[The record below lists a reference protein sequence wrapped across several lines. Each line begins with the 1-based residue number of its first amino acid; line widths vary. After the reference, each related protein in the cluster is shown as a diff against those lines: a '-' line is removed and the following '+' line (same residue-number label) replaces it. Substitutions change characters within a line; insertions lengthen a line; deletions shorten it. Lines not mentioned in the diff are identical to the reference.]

1 MYLLDRRRILVP
13 PLARP
18 LIYVD
23 DDKPNPAV
31 IQASTKSASSV
42 DAARKIYLRTSLIPD
57 STGSAYVEHQ
67 QSKILALVNGP
78 RSQKGSFSPTA
89 KLAVDVKFLPISSDA
104 HVLGIQQGGG
114 FTTSLERTLAD
125 FIYASL
131 VPSIRLGQYPK
142 SGISVSVVVISGP
155 PVWNGLVKQIAA
167 SCVTAASVA
176 VVDAGIEVLDIVT
189 ACAVKFPMG
198 MEHDVQLDLDQHGN
212 DKISEEDTNKMNI
225 DDDHAAAEFQGIGRG
240 VVSYMA
246 GRDEISG
253 FWIDDESPMRT
264 DADTAHSIEGAG
276 LIRVLKTACDGA
288 KEIRILVN
296 AVLIQG
302 FADQEEI
309 SAQEGKKI
317 KLGN

>member
-1 MYLLDRRRILVP
+1 MYLSDRRRILVP

-23 DDKPNPAV
+23 DKPNPA
-31 IQASTKSASSV
+31 IQASTKPAPSSN
-42 DAARKIYLRTSLIPD
+42 AARKIYLQTSLIPD
-57 STGSAYVEHQ
+57 ATGSAYVEHQ
-67 QSKILALVNGP
+67 QNKILALVNGP

-131 VPSIRLGQYPK
+131 IPSIRLGQYPK

-155 PVWNGLVKQIAA
+155 PSWKGVVKQIAA

-189 ACAVKFPMG
+189 ACAVKFSMG
-198 MEHDVQLDLDQHGN
+198 VEDDVQIDLDEHGI
-212 DKISEEDTNKMNI
+212 DKSSDRITNKMDI
-225 DDDHAAAEFQGIGRG
+225 DDGQPAPEVPGIGRG

-246 GRDEISG
+246 SRDEISG
-253 FWIDDESPMRT
+253 FWIDDESHQRMDVETSHP
-264 DADTAHSIEGAG
+264 HSIEGAG
-276 LIRVLKTACDGA
+276 LIKVLKTACDGA
-288 KEIRILVN
+288 KDVRILVN
-296 AVLIQG
+296 GVLVQA
-302 FADQEEI
+302 FAEQQET
-309 SAQEGKKI
+309 STQAAKKI
-317 KLGN
+317 KLGS